1 MPNLL
6 QIFGDFREKVVFRG
20 DFDEKSPIRNEKMSS
35 YGAIGVDDDDTD
47 PLLADDPPRRLPPAG
62 GVPIGRRRAASASQI
77 QGAGPTVSRQPYL
90 FTGGLGLR
98 DESLLSLHS
107 EDDLHREH
115 NNALRYR
122 LYNRLDPGGEHLTM
136 PDHVLPPSLFS
147 ILPFEELKDV
157 SGKQGSIVTIFSIW
171 NTMMGTSL
179 LAMPWAL
186 QQAGLV
192 LGVLIMLVMAAIC
205 FYTAY
210 IVIESPKRLQDLSI
224 DPQLA
229 EFSDVCK
236 SLFGRVGEYSA
247 VVFSVC
253 VLLGGVIVYW
263 VLMSNFLYY
272 TGAVVYEAMQPNSS
286 TIPIME
292 NKTFTCDVYCPE
304 QMSQWT
310 IPQWEKQMYEAVSEL
325 EGDGEDSWSFD
336 KFWTLRGTVP
346 VYLAVA
352 LFPLMNFKSPTFFTK
367 FNVLGTVSV
376 MYLLIFVF
384 SKLLECGVNMDFT
397 NPQSIHYVKLANMRF
412 PALSGT
418 LTLSYFIHNA
428 VLTILRNQK
437 RPENN
442 ARDLSIGYALVAFC
456 YVFIGLTFFA
466 AFPVQRSCISDNFLN
481 NFGAGDVLSSTA
493 RLFLLFQMIT
503 VLPLLMF
510 LVRSQLFYAI
520 CGTIWPGTIRV
531 IVLNVA
537 LIAVAVGFAT
547 FYPNVG
553 SILRYVGS
561 ISGLVYVFA
570 LPSMVYLRQSSAAGT
585 LTPLKKYAH
594 YGIIAVGV
602 ANLAAQFVI

>member
-1 MPNLL
+1 MELL
-6 QIFGDFREKVVFRG
+6 IGEKKPLVRKKRKERSIG
-20 DFDEKSPIRNEKMSS
+20 YLLARKLAMSS
-35 YGAIGVDDDDTD
+35 YGAIGVDNDTD
-47 PLLADDPPRRLPPAG
+47 PLLDDTPSATG
-62 GVPIGRRRAASASQI
+62 GIPIGRRRAASSSNL
-77 QGAGPTVSRQPYL
+77 GRSPGSGTPSRQPYL

-98 DESLLSLHS
+98 EESLLSLHS

-122 LYNRLDPGGEHLTM
+122 LYNRLDPGGEHFTM
-136 PDHVLPPSLFS
+136 PDHVIPASLFS

-157 SGKQGSIVTIFSIW
+157 SGKQGSLVTIFSIW

-192 LGVLIMLVMAAIC
+192 WGIVIMLVMAALC
-205 FYTAY
+205 FYTAF
-210 IVIESPKRLQDLSI
+210 IIIDSPKRIAQMDI
-224 DPQLA
+224 DPSLA

-236 SLFGRVGEYSA
+236 AWFGRVGEMTA
-247 VVFSVC
+247 TIFSVC
-253 VLLGGVIVYW
+253 VLIGGIIVYW

-272 TGAVVYEAMQPNSS
+272 TGAVVYEALQPNST
-286 TIPIME
+286 TIPVME

-304 QMSQWT
+304 DMVWSA
-310 IPQWEKQMYEAVSEL
+310 PSWEQTMMDAIEQL
-325 EGDGEDSWSFD
+325 EGDDNWSFD
-336 KFWTLRGTVP
+336 KFWSLQGSVP
-346 VYLAVA
+346 IYLAFA

-376 MYLLIFVF
+376 MYLLLFVF

-397 NPQSIHYVKLANMRF
+397 NPKSIHYVKLFNWHF

-437 RPENN
+437 HPENN
-442 ARDLSIGYALVAFC
+442 ARDLSIGYCLVAFC
-456 YVFIGLTFFA
+456 YVFIGFTFFA
-466 AFPVQRSCISDNFLN
+466 AFPVQRTCISDNFLN

-520 CGTIWPGTIRV
+520 FGKTWPGIIKVV
-531 IVLNVA
+531 ILNMV
-537 LIAVAVGFAT
+537 LIAIAVGFAT

-561 ISGLVYVFA
+561 ISGLIYVFA
-570 LPSMVYLRQSSAAGT
+570 LPSLVYIRQNRAMGT
-585 LTPLKKYAH
+585 LTPFKKYAH
-594 YGIIAVGV
+594 LAIIAVGV
-602 ANLAAQFVI
+602 VNLIAQFVI